1 MSCAVGLSEAPLTV
15 AKCLLVLFVGFPCVL
30 GPESPAAAAVTAMT
44 CDESSK
50 QAVQSRVEGGGGFD
64 FGSCF
69 YQRSPNTLT
78 LENLRSAD
86 GFDP

>member
-1 MSCAVGLSEAPLTV
+1 
-15 AKCLLVLFVGFPCVL
+15 
-30 GPESPAAAAVTAMT
+30 MT

-69 YQRSPNTLT
+69 YRRSPKTLT
-78 LENLRSAD
+78 LEICGVLMMASTPNQ
-86 GFDP
+86 